1 MWLGPE
7 DTISGGLSAKCPQFD
22 PTLLGTAEP
31 PDESQSNQ
39 GPFLPQAFGLG
50 AKRFSSQV
58 EPISSMKNMSS
69 LGTECLLF
77 LRDGVTKRFHHI
89 QRNDEITLCR
99 GVSWSLSYGNPPIA

>member
-7 DTISGGLSAKCPQFD
+7 DTISGGLAAMCPQFD

-31 PDESQSNQ
+31 PDVSQSNQ

-50 AKRFSSQV
+50 AKRFSSQA

-69 LGTECLLF
+69 LGTESVSSALEMELQRDF
-77 LRDGVTKRFHHI
+77 IIFRGMMKLRGA
-89 QRNDEITLCR
+89 E
-99 GVSWSLSYGNPPIA
+99 G